1 MNKIIPLM
9 HSCTLLAT
17 TVEFCGTAHSLV
29 GGSENVKEIYT
40 LLYKAKCFSSKHKEK
55 QQMIILD

>member
-1 MNKIIPLM
+1 M